1 MLSKKKL
8 KSSLWIFVREHKRN
22 LFMTIER
29 TYLGILDQS
38 FSNRQQRFSVWY
50 ICTLLSPF
58 WFVEFQVLS
67 SSSMCFL
74 NSFLTIW
81 ISSIQNCKP
90 LLSSVCALY
99 REACWSYHL
108 LSVVN
113 AFTQIVLLSMCFIMN
128 PAKTIILSLIHN
140 IRVPFILRHTDKEK
154 LFEDVITCFE
164 L

>member
-113 AFTQIVLLSMCFIMN
+113 AFTQIVLLSMCFIMS
-128 PAKTIILSLIHN
+128 PEKRFIYLCVLSTVLPFCFKTYSQ
-140 IRVPFILRHTDKEK
+140 RK

>member
-50 ICTLLSPF
+50 IFTLLSPL
-58 WFVEFQVLS
+58 WFVKFHILS

-113 AFTQIVLLSMCFIMN
+113 AFTQIVLLSMCFIMS
-128 PAKTIILSLIHN
+128 PEKRFIYLCVLSTVLPFCFKTYGQ
-140 IRVPFILRHTDKEK
+140 RK

>member
-50 ICTLLSPF
+50 IFTRLSPF

-113 AFTQIVLLSMCFIMN
+113 AFAQIVLLSMCFIMN

-140 IRVPFILRHTDKEK
+140 IRVPFILRHIVKEK

>member
-50 ICTLLSPF
+50 IFTLLSPL
-58 WFVEFQVLS
+58 WFVEFQIVS
-67 SSSMCFL
+67 SSSMFFL

-140 IRVPFILRHTDKEK
+140 IRVPFILRHTVKEK